1 MVQYILHRFLTTIP
15 TLLSI
20 SFLVFLTL
28 RITPGDPARV
38 MLGERASEEALAEL
52 RRELGLDRPWYIQ
65 YGRFL
70 KGILQ
75 GDLGRSI
82 KTREKVIVEIKNRF
96 PATLELAIAS
106 MIFATT
112 WGLLIGIISSTRR
125 YSFLDYSGMIGALI
139 GVSLPIFWLGLL
151 LILVFSVNLGWFPVS
166 GRLSSQISLQPVTH
180 FYLLDSLLTGNSIA
194 FKDAL
199 WHLVLPA
206 VALGTI
212 PLAIIAR
219 MTRSSM
225 LEVLQQEFIRT
236 AYAKGLSE
244 KWVVYK
250 HALRNALLPVITV
263 IGLQLGFLLGGA
275 ILTET
280 IFAWP
285 GVGRWLVLAVQAR
298 DFPAIQGGALLLATT
313 FVLINLGVDLLY
325 RYVDPRLKNE

>member
-1 MVQYILHRFLTTIP
+1 MLQEILHRLLTSIP
-15 TLLSI
+15 TLLGI

-28 RITPGDPARV
+28 RATPGDPARI
-38 MLGERASEEALAEL
+38 MLGERASEQALAEL
-52 RRELGLDRPWYIQ
+52 RRELGLDKPWYIQ

-70 KGILQ
+70 KGVLR

-82 KTREKVIVEIKNRF
+82 KTREKIIVEIKNRF
-96 PATLELAIAS
+96 PATMELAIAS

-112 WGLLIGIISSTRR
+112 LGILAGIISSTRR
-125 YSFLDYSGMIGALI
+125 YSFLDYGTMIGALM
-139 GVSLPIFWLGLL
+139 GVSMPIFWLGLL

-166 GRLSSQISLQPVTH
+166 GRLNPQLSLQTITN
-180 FYLLDSLLTGNSIA
+180 FYIVDSLLTGNWA
-194 FKDAL
+194 ALKDAL

-212 PLAIIAR
+212 PLSIITR

-225 LEVLQQEFIRT
+225 LEVLGQEFIRT

-244 KWVVYK
+244 RWVIYK
-250 HALRNALLPVITV
+250 HALRNALIPIITV
-263 IGLQLGFLLGGA
+263 TGLQLGFLLGGA

-298 DFPAIQGGALLLATT
+298 DFPAVQGGAMLLATT
-313 FVLINLGVDLLY
+313 FVLINLLVDLLY
-325 RYVDPRLKNE
+325 RYVDPRVKG

>member
-1 MVQYILHRFLTTIP
+1 MLQEILHRLLTTIP
-15 TLLSI
+15 TLLGI

-28 RITPGDPARV
+28 RATPGDPARI
-38 MLGERASEEALAEL
+38 MLGERASEQALAEL
-52 RRELGLDRPWYIQ
+52 RRELGLDKPWYIQ

-70 KGILQ
+70 KGVLQ

-82 KTREKVIVEIKNRF
+82 KTREKIIVEIKNRF
-96 PATLELAIAS
+96 PATMELAIAS

-112 WGLLIGIISSTRR
+112 LGTLAGIVSSTRR
-125 YSFLDYSGMIGALI
+125 YSFLDYVTMIGALM
-139 GVSLPIFWLGLL
+139 GVSMPIFWLGLL

-166 GRLSSQISLQPVTH
+166 GRLNPQLSLQTITH
-180 FYLLDSLLTGNSIA
+180 FYILDSLLTWNWA
-194 FKDAL
+194 ALKDAL
-199 WHLVLPA
+199 WHLILPA

-212 PLAIIAR
+212 PLSIIAR

-244 KWVVYK
+244 RWVIYK
-250 HALRNALLPVITV
+250 HALRNALIPILTV
-263 IGLQLGFLLGGA
+263 TGLQLGFLLGGA

-298 DFPAIQGGALLLATT
+298 DFPAVQGGAMLLATT
-313 FVLINLGVDLLY
+313 FVLLNLLVDLLY
-325 RYVDPRLKNE
+325 AYVDPRIKG

>member
-1 MVQYILHRFLTTIP
+1 MLQEILHRLLTTIP
-15 TLLSI
+15 TLLGI

-28 RITPGDPARV
+28 RATPGDPARI
-38 MLGERASEEALAEL
+38 MLGERASEQALAEL
-52 RRELGLDRPWYIQ
+52 RRELGLDKPWYIQ

-70 KGILQ
+70 KGVLQ

-82 KTREKVIVEIKNRF
+82 KTREKIVVEIKNRF
-96 PATLELAIAS
+96 PATMELAIAS

-112 WGLLIGIISSTRR
+112 LGTLAGIVSSTRR
-125 YSFLDYSGMIGALI
+125 YSFLDYGTMIGALM
-139 GVSLPIFWLGLL
+139 GASMPIFWLGLL

-166 GRLSSQISLQPVTH
+166 GRLNPQLSLQTITN
-180 FYLLDSLLTGNSIA
+180 FYIVDSLLTGNWA
-194 FKDAL
+194 ALKDTL
-199 WHLVLPA
+199 WHLILPA

-212 PLAIIAR
+212 PLSLIAR

-244 KWVVYK
+244 RWVIYK
-250 HALRNALLPVITV
+250 HALRNALIPIITV
-263 IGLQLGFLLGGA
+263 TGLQLGFLLGGA

-298 DFPAIQGGALLLATT
+298 DFPAVQGGAMLLATT
-313 FVLINLGVDLLY
+313 FVLLNLLVDLLY
-325 RYVDPRLKNE
+325 AYVDPRIKG

>member
-1 MVQYILHRFLTTIP
+1 MLQHILHRLLTTIP
-15 TLLSI
+15 TLLGI

-28 RITPGDPARV
+28 RATPGDPARI
-38 MLGERASEEALAEL
+38 MLGERASEQALAEL
-52 RRELGLDRPWYIQ
+52 RRELGLDKPWYIQ

-70 KGILQ
+70 KGVLQ

-82 KTREKVIVEIKNRF
+82 KTREKIVVEIKNRF
-96 PATLELAIAS
+96 PATIELALAS
-106 MIFATT
+106 MVFATT
-112 WGLLIGIISSTRR
+112 LGLLAGIVSSTRR
-125 YSFLDYSGMIGALI
+125 YSFLDYGTMIGALM
-139 GVSLPIFWLGLL
+139 GVSMPIFWLGLL

-166 GRLSSQISLQPVTH
+166 GRLNPQLSLQTITH
-180 FYLLDSLLTGNSIA
+180 FYILDSLLTGNWAA

-206 VALGTI
+206 IALGTI
-212 PLAIIAR
+212 PLSIIAR

-244 KWVVYK
+244 RWVIYK
-250 HALRNALLPVITV
+250 HALHNALIPIITV
-263 IGLQLGFLLGGA
+263 TGLQLGFLLGGA

-298 DFPAIQGGALLLATT
+298 DFPAVQGGALLLATT
-313 FVLINLGVDLLY
+313 FVLINLLVDLLY
-325 RYVDPRLKNE
+325 RYVDPRTKG

>member
-1 MVQYILHRFLTTIP
+1 MLQHILYRLLTTIP
-15 TLLSI
+15 TLLGI

-28 RITPGDPARV
+28 RATPGDPARI
-38 MLGERASEEALAEL
+38 MLGERASEQALAEL
-52 RRELGLDRPWYIQ
+52 RRELGLDKPWYIQ

-70 KGILQ
+70 KGVLQ

-82 KTREKVIVEIKNRF
+82 KTREKIVVEIKNRF
-96 PATLELAIAS
+96 PATIELALAS
-106 MIFATT
+106 MVFATT
-112 WGLLIGIISSTRR
+112 LGLLAGIVSSTRR
-125 YSFLDYSGMIGALI
+125 YSFLDYGTMIGALM
-139 GVSLPIFWLGLL
+139 GVSMPIFWLGLL

-166 GRLSSQISLQPVTH
+166 GRLNPQLSLQTITH
-180 FYLLDSLLTGNSIA
+180 FYILDSLLTGNWAA

-206 VALGTI
+206 IALGTI
-212 PLAIIAR
+212 PLSIIAR

-244 KWVVYK
+244 RWVIYK
-250 HALRNALLPVITV
+250 HALHNALIPIITV
-263 IGLQLGFLLGGA
+263 TGLQLGFLLGGA

-298 DFPAIQGGALLLATT
+298 DFPAVQGGALLLATT
-313 FVLINLGVDLLY
+313 FVLINLLVDLLY
-325 RYVDPRLKNE
+325 RYVDPRIKG